1 MTSKEVLMKERTILD
16 QNDVFKI
23 NHNEVHVNSTFPYI
37 LGESLDAFMDHE
49 MKLATGEFTGQYSR
63 INDLKF
69 NEEVSGKLNLSYRN
83 YYDQKIIDNFLGKV
97 ILLKENKKTIDEM
110 LALLTEIV
118 QYGDFM
124 ESRFIER
131 ILDIKSDDESGFYLW
146 DILFTNGILYTIITD
161 KVFDTECSSRKRK
174 RLIISS
180 LHSFRDGC
188 KLFHGIEDYQLSILP
203 IKDEKGNLL
212 YRGGIHYFADVEL
225 LRKIIHEL
233 EDAEKLEVLE
243 FSFNKAGTL
252 KVCDLLSG
260 NSPREMGLKSFE
272 ISSSYFAILLNLFKG
287 KTLPWCKSLEKLEKL
302 EKELKKEE
310 DLKGLMLQWQ
320 TLRQIQKNI
329 NLNPQIFDLLFS
341 RENDEIR
348 LKKTKLTL
356 KDLSGLN
363 LNKVKITCSHKDH
376 KGVSLSYDVKKR
388 SLLNA

>member
-1 MTSKEVLMKERTILD
+1 MTSKEVLMTQVTILD

-37 LGESLDAFMDHE
+37 LGESLDAFMDNE
-49 MKLATGEFTGQYSR
+49 MKLATGKYSKVD
-63 INDLKF
+63 DLRCHQNIKDRC
-69 NEEVSGKLNLSYRN
+69 SLSYSN
-83 YYDQKIIDNFLGKV
+83 HYDQKIIDNFLGKV
-97 ILLKENKKTIDEM
+97 ILLKENKKTIDAM
-110 LALLTEIV
+110 LALLIEIV
-118 QYGDFM
+118 QYGDLM

-131 ILDIKSDDESGFYLW
+131 ILDIKSLSPSEFNLW
-146 DILFTNGILYTIITD
+146 DALFINGILYTIITD
-161 KVFDTECSSRKRK
+161 TVFDIEYHSRKRK

-180 LHSFRDGC
+180 LHSFRDAY
-188 KLFHGIEDYQLSILP
+188 KLFHGIEDYQHKILG
-203 IKDEKGNLL
+203 D
-212 YRGGIHYFADVEL
+212 GGIKYFADVEL

-243 FSFNKAGTL
+243 FSFNEQTGTL
-252 KVCDLLSG
+252 RVLDLLSG

-287 KTLPWCKSLEKLEKL
+287 KTLLWGESPNKLEEL
-302 EKELKKEE
+302 EKELKKEK

-320 TLRQIQKNI
+320 TLRQIPKNI
-329 NLNPQIFDLLFS
+329 NLNSQIFDLLFS

-356 KDLSGLN
+356 KDLSGLSSG
-363 LNKVKITCSHKDH
+363 KVKITCSHKNH

>member
-16 QNDVFKI
+16 QSDVFKI

-37 LGESLDAFMDHE
+37 LDQSLDGFMDDL
-49 MKLATGEFTGQYSR
+49 MKRSTGEFTGKYSR
-63 INDLKF
+63 ISDLKF
-69 NEEVSGKLNLSYRN
+69 TEEVLSKLTLSYTN
-83 YYDQKIIDNFLGKV
+83 HYDQKIIDNFLGKV

-131 ILDIKSDDESGFYLW
+131 ILDIKSLNPSEFNLW
-146 DILFTNGILYTIITD
+146 DALFINGILYTIITD
-161 KVFDTECSSRKRK
+161 KVFDTEYHSRKRK
-174 RLIISS
+174 RLIVSS
-180 LHSFRDGC
+180 LHSFRDGS
-188 KLFHGIEDYQLSILP
+188 KLAKGIEDYQLSILP
-203 IKDEKGNLL
+203 IKDKNGDLVH
-212 YRGGIHYFADVEL
+212 RGGIKYFADVEL

-243 FSFNKAGTL
+243 FSFNEQTGTL
-252 KVCDLLSG
+252 RVLDLLSG
-260 NSPREMGLKSFE
+260 NSHREMDLKSFE

-388 SLLNA
+388 SFT